1 MSEDLKKERTCA
13 LDLGTKGPGRRVQEE
28 GNASAKVPE
37 VDVFLEY
44 SRNGKAA
51 SVTEAEQMREVLRK

>member
-1 MSEDLKKERTCA
+1 M
-13 LDLGTKGPGRRVQEE
+13 VQEE

>member
-1 MSEDLKKERTCA
+1 MLWGELTPQAPFTCV
-13 LDLGTKGPGRRVQEE
+13 DCVHSRVQEE